1 MFIVVEGTDA
11 SGKTSLIS
19 AVENEV
25 KRSRRHLAAS
35 TIAALTAIQE
45 AKPCT

>member
-19 AVENEV
+19 AVEKEV
-25 KRSRRHLAAS
+25 RKSISRSQDYDVPQGTS
-35 TIAALTAIQE
+35 S
-45 AKPCT
+45 